1 MPAKHIIVQID
12 DDLEDL
18 EMVANAINKYQ
29 NIELIQATDG
39 YSGMEVLNKLVRKG
53 NTPSLLL
60 LDVNMPGMNGRDV
73 LIKMKQNNLLKEIP
87 VTLFTTSNS
96 ALDKTL
102 ASKYKADFISKPHSF
117 TNLEQVVGKVISDC
131 CLD

>member
-73 LIKMKQNNLLKEIP
+73 LIKMKQNDLLKEIP

>member
-1 MPAKHIIVQID
+1 
-12 DDLEDL
+12 
-18 EMVANAINKYQ
+18 
-29 NIELIQATDG
+29 LIQATDG

-73 LIKMKQNNLLKEIP
+73 LIKMKQNDLLKEIP

>member
-18 EMVANAINKYQ
+18 EMVANAINKYK

-73 LIKMKQNNLLKEIP
+73 LIKMKQNDLLKEIP